1 MEVMDRVESTVVS
14 ESPMHDLI
22 ARRWSP
28 REFSNRPVEPENLS
42 SLFEAAR
49 WAPSSYNQQPW
60 SFVVARRENP
70 ADFERLLGLLA
81 EQNAAWARSAP
92 VLAISVAQRNF
103 SHNGQPNRFAFHDV
117 GQAVAYLTTQAT
129 SLGLS
134 VHQMGGYDVERAR
147 ELLAIPAG
155 YEPVAA
161 IALGYAQYPAAPP
174 LSARAR
180 RAASEFVFSGE
191 WGRKAGTRDSGFGA
205 REQAIEP
212 SGHRVSE

>member
-1 MEVMDRVESTVVS
+1 MEVMDLIESKAVS
-14 ESPMHDLI
+14 ESPVHDLI

-28 REFSNRPVEPENLS
+28 REFSSRPVEPEKLA

-60 SFVVARRENP
+60 NFVVARRENP

-81 EQNAAWARSAP
+81 EQNATWARSAP

-103 SHNGQPNRFAFHDV
+103 THNGQPNRFAFHDV
-117 GQAVAYLTTQAT
+117 GQAVAYLTLQAT
-129 SLGLS
+129 ALGLS
-134 VHQMGGYDVERAR
+134 VHQMGGFDVERAR

-161 IALGYAQYPAAPP
+161 IALGYAQYPAVPP
-174 LSARAR
+174 PSARTR

-191 WGRKAGTRDSGFGA
+191 WGKHDRSG
-205 REQAIEP
+205 E
-212 SGHRVSE
+212 